1 MACNTEIKRRANQKK
16 ENPQTEAR
24 IWEASRAL
32 KGNKFKNLAQ
42 AACHYACDKK
52 LQKGVKHA
60 VLLARKNK
68 IGKNC
73 HKIDS
78 MQSFHGYNE
87 LLKLQKIKGA
97 FCIGMGTIVADP
109 TSAPY
114 PDGIA
119 DAHYQHDPADAPYP
133 DGTADAHYQHDPAD
147 APYPDDSAD
156 APCPDAHAHI
166 DSPSSPEGELVGT
179 DAMIVDD
186 DYDPF
191 PSYSMMDED
200 EDFPEWDYRLH
211 LGDDE
216 DVIFNIPEQILQR
229 DEVDDLGSNSSLGSN
244 SRLPGYQTEDE
255 ELSSES
261 DQVDH
266 QDQNGSFAEPIDH
279 QVATFLM

>member
-1 MACNTEIKRRANQKK
+1 MIISYYNTDI
-16 ENPQTEAR
+16 
-24 IWEASRAL
+24 S
-32 KGNKFKNLAQ
+32 
-42 AACHYACDKK
+42 D
-52 LQKGVKHA
+52 
-60 VLLARKNK
+60 
-68 IGKNC
+68 
-73 HKIDS
+73 
-78 MQSFHGYNE
+78 
-87 LLKLQKIKGA
+87 
-97 FCIGMGTIVADP
+97 
-109 TSAPY
+109 
-114 PDGIA
+114 
-119 DAHYQHDPADAPYP
+119 
-133 DGTADAHYQHDPAD
+133 
-147 APYPDDSAD
+147 
-156 APCPDAHAHI
+156 
-166 DSPSSPEGELVGT
+166 
-179 DAMIVDD
+179 
-186 DYDPF
+186 DPF

>member
-1 MACNTEIKRRANQKK
+1 MAPVPKYLCPCFKCKSEKERVKRTILTHFKDNLDHLNYLRASGAHQDTLSFVESCHDEIMQ
-16 ENPQTEAR
+16 
-24 IWEASRAL
+24 
-32 KGNKFKNLAQ
+32 
-42 AACHYACDKK
+42 
-52 LQKGVKHA
+52 
-60 VLLARKNK
+60 LL
-68 IGKNC
+68 
-73 HKIDS
+73 HSIDGDFDLGS
-78 MQSFHGYNE
+78 SS
-87 LLKLQKIKGA
+87 L
-97 FCIGMGTIVADP
+97 ADP

-147 APYPDDSAD
+147 APYPDGIADAHYQHDSAD
-156 APCPDAHAHI
+156 APCPDADAHI

-179 DAMIVDD
+179 DAMMVDD

-191 PSYSMMDED
+191 PSYPMMDED

-229 DEVDDLGSNSSLGSN
+229 DEVDDLGSNS
-244 SRLPGYQTEDE
+244 RLPGYQTEDE

-266 QDQNGSFAEPIDH
+266 QDQYDSFAEPDDLGSDEAYRPSGGHIPD
-279 QVATFLM
+279 